1 MRDLYGYRRMYGI
14 ATPSVN
20 TCVQPELD
28 WMRPHGVTNHIA
40 RMHVPDLKIRSD
52 EDFAEGID
60 ALFESIDAA
69 VDQLVT
75 CQPDHLIL
83 GISALAI
90 WGGSRQASRE
100 LAARIRKR
108 AGGRLPVSLASDA
121 LIEALQAHNVKRRIA
136 IVEAYF
142 PIIQPQMESFFGE
155 CGYEI
160 VRFNHMQGGQ
170 FTGYTKT
177 TRQALIKELAAIDSP
192 DVEALIAFGANLP
205 MAAIADEAER
215 WLNKPVISVN
225 IATY

>member
-1 MRDLYGYRRMYGI
+1 MYGV

-40 RMHVPDLKIRSD
+40 RMHVPDLIIQSD
-52 EDFAEGID
+52 EDFAKGID

-90 WGGSRQASRE
+90 WGGSRETSQE
-100 LAARIRKR
+100 LATRIQNR
-108 AGGRLPVSLASDA
+108 AGGKLPVSLASDA
-121 LIEALQAHNVKRRIA
+121 LIEALQAHNVKKRIA
-136 IVEAYF
+136 IVEPYY
-142 PIIQPQMESFFGE
+142 PIIQSRMESFFGE

-160 VRFNHMQGGQ
+160 VRFNHMQGWQ

-177 TRQALIKELAAIDSP
+177 TREALIKELAAID
-192 DVEALIAFGANLP
+192 
-205 MAAIADEAER
+205 
-215 WLNKPVISVN
+215 
-225 IATY
+225 

>member
-20 TCVQPELD
+20 TCVQPEMD
-28 WMRPHGVTNHIA
+28 RMRPHGVTNHIA

-52 EDFAEGID
+52 EDFAKGID

-69 VDQLVT
+69 VDQLIT

-90 WGGSRQASRE
+90 WGGSRKASRE
-100 LAARIRKR
+100 LATRIQNR
-108 AGGRLPVSLASDA
+108 AGGKLPVSLASDA
-121 LIEALQAHNVKRRIA
+121 LIEALQALNVKRRIA
-136 IVEAYF
+136 IVEPYY
-142 PIIQPQMESFFGE
+142 PIIQPRMESFFGE

-177 TRQALIKELAAIDSP
+177 TRQALIKELTAIDSP
-192 DVEALIAFGANLP
+192 DVEALIKTITDQVMSA
-205 MAAIADEAER
+205 
-215 WLNKPVISVN
+215 LNGVRN
-225 IATY
+225 

>member
-1 MRDLYGYRRMYGI
+1 MDR
-14 ATPSVN
+14 
-20 TCVQPELD
+20 
-28 WMRPHGVTNHIA
+28 MRPHGVTNHVA

-52 EDFAEGID
+52 EDFAKGIA

-69 VDQLVT
+69 VDQLMT

-100 LAARIRKR
+100 LTTRIQNR
-108 AGGRLPVSLASDA
+108 AGGKMPVSLASDA
-121 LIEALQAHNVKRRIA
+121 LIEALEALGVKKRIA
-136 IVEAYF
+136 IVEPYF
-142 PIIQPQMESFFGE
+142 PIIQPRMESFFGE

-177 TRQALIKELAAIDSP
+177 TRQALIKELVAIDSP

-225 IATY
+225 TATYWHALRHGGIDDKVLDCTRLMREF